1 MDNEQY
7 HSLAIQLKF
16 TALQESNA
24 KTQQKYKFSPSEV
37 VIYIIYIE
45 ALAYF
50 QKYLP
55 KLKRIFIHYFMR
67 CVRVFLNG
75 M

>member
-24 KTQQKYKFSPSEV
+24 KTQQKCKFFPSEV

-55 KLKRIFIHYFMR
+55 KLKQIFIHYFMR